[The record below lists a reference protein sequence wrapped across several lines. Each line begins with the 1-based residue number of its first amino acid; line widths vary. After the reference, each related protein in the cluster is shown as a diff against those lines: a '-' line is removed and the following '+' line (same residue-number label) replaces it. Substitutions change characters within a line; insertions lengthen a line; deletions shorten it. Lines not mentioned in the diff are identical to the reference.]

1 MIGSL
6 TGVVEHVDGDGLLL
20 SVAGVGYQVAMTGRA
35 LEQLSG
41 AEGDVTVYTH
51 LHVREDVM
59 ALYGF
64 LSPLDRQLF
73 RTLISASGVGPKVGL
88 AVLASMTSDDVRMAV
103 ASDDADAFTVVPG
116 IGKRTAQKLVLEL
129 RPKLAAM
136 ESEIVGSTSEA
147 GQVRMALEGLGFTG
161 TEIAEAL
168 KTVDR
173 SAPVG
178 EQVRQAL
185 KQRDSSS

>member
-6 TGVVEHVDGDGLLL
+6 TGRVGHIDAEGLLIE
-20 SVAGVGYQVAMTGRA
+20 VGGVGYQVSMTARN
-35 LEQLSG
+35 LEQVVAMS
-41 AEGDVTVYTH
+41 GDVTVFTH
-51 LHVREDVM
+51 LHVREEVL

-64 LSPLDRQLF
+64 VSALDRQLF

-88 AVLASMTSDDVRMAV
+88 AVLASMTSDEVHTAV
-103 ASDDADAFTVVPG
+103 ANDDADAFTVVPG

-136 ESEIVGSTSEA
+136 ESEVVGSSSQS
-147 GQVRMALEGLGFTG
+147 GQVRLALESLGFTG

-168 KTVDR
+168 QHVDR
-173 SAPVG
+173 EADVG
-178 EQVRQAL
+178 AQVRQAL
-185 KQRDSSS
+185 KVRDNRS

>member
-6 TGVVEHVDGDGLLL
+6 TGTVEHVDADGLLL

-41 AEGDVTVYTH
+41 AEGAVTVYTH
-51 LHVREDVM
+51 LHVREDVL

-64 LSPLDRQLF
+64 LSPVDRQLF

-88 AVLASMTSDDVRMAV
+88 AVLASMTSNDVRMAV
-103 ASDDADAFTVVPG
+103 ANDDPDAFTVVPG

-136 ESEIVGSTSEA
+136 ESEFIGSSSEA

-161 TEIAEAL
+161 AEIAEAL

-173 SAPVG
+173 LATVG

>member
-1 MIGSL
+1 VIGSL
-6 TGVVEHVDGDGLLL
+6 TGVVQHIDADGVLL
-20 SVAGVGYQVAMTGRA
+20 SVAGVGYQVAMTGRS
-35 LEQLSG
+35 LEHLGG
-41 AEGDVTVYTH
+41 AEGEVTVYTH

-64 LSPLDRQLF
+64 STPIDRQLF
-73 RTLISASGVGPKVGL
+73 RTLISASGVGPKVAL
-88 AVLASMTSDDVRMAV
+88 AVLASMTSDDVRLAV
-103 ASDDADAFTVVPG
+103 AGDDPDAFTVVPG

-136 ESEIVGSTSEA
+136 ESDVVGATSES
-147 GQVRMALEGLGFTG
+147 GQVRMALESLGFTG
-161 TEIAEAL
+161 AEIAEAL

-178 EQVRQAL
+178 DQVRQAL
-185 KQRDSSS
+185 QRRDSS

>member
-6 TGVVEHVDGDGLLL
+6 TGTVVNIDTDGLLL
-20 SVAGVGYQVAMTGRA
+20 SVNGVGYQVAMTGRA

-41 AEGDVTVYTH
+41 AESEVTVHTH

-64 LSPLDRQLF
+64 TSVLDRQLF

-88 AVLASMTSDDVRMAV
+88 AVLSAMTADDVRVAV
-103 ASDDADAFTVVPG
+103 AADDADAFTVVPG

-129 RPKLAAM
+129 RPKLAAI
-136 ESEIVGSTSEA
+136 ESEVVGSGSEA
-147 GQVRMALEGLGFTG
+147 GQVRLALEGLGFIG
-161 TEIAEAL
+161 SEIADAL
-168 KTVDR
+168 RSVDR
-173 SAPVG
+173 SASVA

-185 KQRDSSS
+185 RQRDGS

>member
-6 TGVVEHVDGDGLLL
+6 RGAVQHIDGDGLLI
-20 SVAGVGYQVAMTGRA
+20 SVGGVGYQVAMTGHA

-41 AEGDVTVYTH
+41 AEGEVTVYTH
-51 LHVREDVM
+51 LHVREDVL

-64 LSPLDRQLF
+64 LSPIDRQLF
-73 RTLISASGVGPKVGL
+73 RTLISASGIGPKVGL
-88 AVLASMTSDDVRMAV
+88 AVLASMTSDDVRTAV
-103 ASDDADAFTVVPG
+103 AGDDADAFTVVPG

-136 ESEIVGSTSEA
+136 ESEIVGGAGEA
-147 GQVRMALEGLGFTG
+147 GQVRLALESLGFTG
-161 TEIAEAL
+161 GEIAEAL
-168 KTVDR
+168 QTVDR

-185 KQRDSSS
+185 KQRDSAS